1 MTTGVEL
8 AVAAGVVA
16 VAAVVQAGTGAGFG
30 LVSAPLLALLDR
42 SFVPGPVLALTVAIC
57 GFGAWRERSALA
69 ARDLRGATVA
79 SVPGMVVGVWALS
92 ALDATPI
99 ALVTGLVIGA
109 AVIAA
114 WCGVR
119 IPATPAALSCA
130 GGLSGFL
137 GTLIAAPGPPVSLV
151 YRPSEAARLR
161 ANLSAYFAVTS
172 VVTLVLLAAA
182 GRFGRTDALH
192 ALVLLPAG
200 LAGAAIGGRLGSRL
214 TGRTVGQAV
223 LAVAFASAVVVT
235 TKAVAA

>member
-1 MTTGVEL
+1 MTAGVEL
-8 AVAAGVVA
+8 ALAVGAVAA
-16 VAAVVQAGTGAGFG
+16 AAVVQGGTGAGFG
-30 LVSAPLLALLDR
+30 LISAPLLALIDR
-42 SFVPGPVLALTVAIC
+42 SFVPGPVLALTVVVC
-57 GFGAWRERSALA
+57 GVGAWREREALVV
-69 ARDLRGATVA
+69 RDLRGAAVA

-99 ALVTGLVIGA
+99 ALVTGVVIGA

-114 WCGVR
+114 WCGLR

-151 YRPSEAARLR
+151 YRPPAAPRLR

-172 VVTLVLLAAA
+172 VVALALLAAT
-182 GRFGRTDALH
+182 GRFGRADAVH
-192 ALVLLPAG
+192 AAVLLPAG

-223 LAVAFASAVVVT
+223 LGVAFASAVVVT
-235 TKAVAA
+235 AKAVAA